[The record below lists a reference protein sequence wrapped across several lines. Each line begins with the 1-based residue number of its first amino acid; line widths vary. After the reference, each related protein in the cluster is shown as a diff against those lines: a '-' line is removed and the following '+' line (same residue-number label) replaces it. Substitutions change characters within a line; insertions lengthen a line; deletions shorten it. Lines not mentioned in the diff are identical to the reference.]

1 MNVPHP
7 EIFKA
12 YDIRGIVDQSLTTEI
27 VRQIGQAIG
36 SEALEAGDSAVI
48 VGRDGRLS
56 GPDMVIALTEGI
68 TAAGCNAIDI
78 GMVPTPL
85 TYFATHHLGI
95 GAAVSVTGS
104 HNPPDYNGLKIM
116 VGTHTL
122 AGERIQ
128 GLKHRIEAQ
137 TVAHG
142 AGQQS
147 QEDVVPAYLRRVT
160 EDIRL
165 DRPLRVVSDCGN
177 GVAGMLAPT
186 LLREIGCEVIELFSE
201 VDGHFPNHHPDP
213 SVPENLE
220 DLIAAVREHRADLG
234 LAFDGDGDRLGVVT
248 NTGKVVWPDRQ
259 MILFAR
265 DILSRHPGAEIIYDV
280 KCTRLLP
287 DAIAAAGGKP
297 TMWKTGHSFI
307 KAKLRESGAALG
319 GEMSGHL
326 FFKERWYG
334 FDDALYAAARLC
346 EVLAKTDDSADTVFS
361 AIPDTVNTPELKL
374 EMNEGEHYQLI
385 TELVAAA
392 DFPDGTICDI
402 DGIRVDFDD
411 GFGLARASNTT
422 PTVVMRFE
430 GANESALKRI
440 QDAFRR
446 QLITLRPHLTL
457 PF

>member
-1 MNVPHP
+1 MKVPHP

-12 YDIRGIVDQSLTTEI
+12 YDIRGIVDQSLTPEI

-56 GPDMVIALTEGI
+56 GPDMVTALTEGI

-104 HNPPDYNGLKIM
+104 HNPPNYNGLKIM

-160 EDIRL
+160 EDIQL

-177 GVAGMLAPT
+177 GVAGMLAPR

-220 DLIAAVREHRADLG
+220 DLIAAVHEHRADLG

-374 EMNEGEHYQLI
+374 EMNEGEHYELI
-385 TELVAAA
+385 AELVAAA
-392 DFPDGTICDI
+392 DFPDGKICDI

-446 QLITLRPHLTL
+446 QLIALRPRLAL

>member
-1 MNVPHP
+1 MKVPHP

-12 YDIRGIVDQSLTTEI
+12 YDIRGIVDQSLTPEI
-27 VRQIGQAIG
+27 VRRIGQAIG

-104 HNPPDYNGLKIM
+104 HNPPNYNGLKIM

-142 AGQQS
+142 AGQHS

-177 GVAGMLAPT
+177 GVAGMLAPR

-385 TELVAAA
+385 AELVAAA

-430 GANESALKRI
+430 GANESALQRI

-446 QLITLRPHLTL
+446 QLIALRPHLTL

>member
-1 MNVPHP
+1 MKVLHP

-12 YDIRGIVDQSLTTEI
+12 YDIRGIVDQSLTPEI

-56 GPDMVIALTEGI
+56 GPDMVTALTEGI

-160 EDIRL
+160 EDIQL
-165 DRPLRVVSDCGN
+165 DRPLRVVCDCGN
-177 GVAGMLAPT
+177 GVAGMLAPR

-385 TELVAAA
+385 AELVAAA

>member
-1 MNVPHP
+1 MKVPHP

-12 YDIRGIVDQSLTTEI
+12 YDIRGIVDQSLTPEI
-27 VRQIGQAIG
+27 VKQIGQAIG

-56 GPDMVIALTEGI
+56 GPDMVTALTEGI

-160 EDIRL
+160 EDIQL

-177 GVAGMLAPT
+177 GVAGMLAPR

-220 DLIAAVREHRADLG
+220 DLVTAVREHRADLG

-265 DILSRHPGAEIIYDV
+265 DILSRRPGAEIIYDV

-385 TELVAAA
+385 AELVAAA